1 MGATLKN
8 MEGMEG
14 IDKKVVSSQSRGV
27 IRQLYLKRET
37 THGIVPYRTE
47 FA

>member
-8 MEGMEG
+8 MEG
-14 IDKKVVSSQSRGV
+14 IDNKVVSGQSRGV
-27 IRQLYLKRET
+27 IRQLYSKRET
-37 THGIVPYRTE
+37 TNGIVPYRTE